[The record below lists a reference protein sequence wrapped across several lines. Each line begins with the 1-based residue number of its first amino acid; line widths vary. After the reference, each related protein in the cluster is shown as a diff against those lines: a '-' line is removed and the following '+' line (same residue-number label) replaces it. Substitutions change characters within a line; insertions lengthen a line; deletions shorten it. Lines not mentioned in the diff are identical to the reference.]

1 MYCTERISGHA
12 RPQARPHAIALPSL
26 NLTNLSSSVG
36 SSSTAYGSSE
46 YGSLSLT
53 TFFVLRLLGF
63 ATGTT
68 SASDDCDASAIELS
82 ASAVSGTLV
91 FFRRRRR
98 GGPPAS
104 EQAELF
110 TVFVGD
116 DGLPSSSLE
125 GVDLY
130 SSFTSAGCG
139 NWGATDSSLRGSLSL
154 KDANATDVTTLGG
167 GGSSAELTLVLL
179 GVSLVSG
186 TANSM
191 LSTRAG
197 CAVEFS
203 TMTEFLS
210 ARVRLAG
217 KVTLAAT
224 FSRRPG
230 MANVSKTDWR
240 ARAMG
245 PESSVSAAAAEA
257 LFASRPLDLASSMG
271 ASCKPEDGCMSTV
284 EITFSRGSTLVAEA
298 SSRRLQT

>member
-1 MYCTERISGHA
+1 
-12 RPQARPHAIALPSL
+12 
-26 NLTNLSSSVG
+26 
-36 SSSTAYGSSE
+36 
-46 YGSLSLT
+46 LT

-130 SSFTSAGCG
+130 SSFASAGCG

-210 ARVRLAG
+210 A
-217 KVTLAAT
+217 
-224 FSRRPG
+224 
-230 MANVSKTDWR
+230 
-240 ARAMG
+240 
-245 PESSVSAAAAEA
+245 
-257 LFASRPLDLASSMG
+257 
-271 ASCKPEDGCMSTV
+271 
-284 EITFSRGSTLVAEA
+284 
-298 SSRRLQT
+298 